1 MKLKDYIISVQTDK
15 GRQIRL
21 YEIVEQFDN
30 NEMVQYEKIVP
41 FKKLLYRY
49 YKELYNCEPV
59 LLVEP
64 VSNTL
69 TGAMVVPEMDLADAL
84 DDYINSLQCDN
95 EAAEYTKEL
104 ILSCSCFLTDV
115 LT

>member
-1 MKLKDYIISVQTDK
+1 MTNK

-30 NEMVQYEKIVP
+30 NEMLQYEEIVP
-41 FKKLLYRY
+41 YKKLLYRY
-49 YKELYNCEPV
+49 YKELNNCEPV

-64 VSNTL
+64 VSNTV
-69 TGAMVVPEMDLADAL
+69 TGVMVVPEVDVADAI

-104 ILSCSCFLTDV
+104 ILSCSRFLKDV
-115 LT
+115 LN